1 MKDIATI
8 FWAIRLV
15 LLVLV
20 VIAAVVAALML
31 GRKRKYAPWR
41 DVVFAIAAPIAVI
54 AMAWQ
59 AGVHFSIVWAA
70 VLGVLGVV
78 AGYFAGRGSTFV
90 VEDGTLKLRRS
101 PVGPWLWAV
110 AVIVAAL
117 TALFGSSYLFALAM
131 LLLVFAAC
139 EVVGQSIAELTQAKP
154 GTAGTGVPAAP
165 LPEAG
170 APAVTA

>member
-8 FWAIRLV
+8 FWAIKLV

-20 VIAAVVAALML
+20 VVAAIVAALML

-41 DVVFAIAAPIAVI
+41 DVVFAIAAPILVVV
-54 AMAWQ
+54 MAWQ

-70 VLGVLGVV
+70 VLGVVGAV

-90 VEDGTLKLRRS
+90 AEEGKLKLRRS

-110 AVIVAAL
+110 SVIVAAL
-117 TALFGSSYLFALAM
+117 TALFGSAYLFALAM
-131 LLLVFAAC
+131 LLLIFAAC
-139 EVVGQSIAELTQAKP
+139 EVAGQSIAELTQAKP
-154 GTAGTGVPAAP
+154 GAAGAGVPAVP